1 MFLKAK
7 HWQLFV
13 FIFGIP
19 FLLQI
24 VMMGRLFSIFVTN
37 APPEVLLNMSS
48 ISLYPLF
55 TSVSLMVLFA
65 WIWSIGIW
73 FIQPKIN
80 KIVTS

>member
-13 FIFGIP
+13 FILVIP

-24 VMMGRLFSIFVTN
+24 VMMGRLFSTFATN
-37 APPEVLLNMSS
+37 APPEALLNMSS
-48 ISLYPLF
+48 ISLYPIF